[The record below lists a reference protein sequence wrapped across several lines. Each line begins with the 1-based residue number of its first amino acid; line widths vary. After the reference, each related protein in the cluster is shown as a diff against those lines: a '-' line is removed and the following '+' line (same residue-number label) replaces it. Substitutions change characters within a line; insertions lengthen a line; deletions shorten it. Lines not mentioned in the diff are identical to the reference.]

1 MGSASVQGE
10 GAVKQ
15 GRVTVYGRSIL
26 KPPLCDSDEAQM
38 IVVRDGSGAP
48 MTLMVRLAGDEW
60 GLTTPDDKDW
70 PALCIRY
77 GLLKPPPADVIING
91 AH

>member
-1 MGSASVQGE
+1 M
-10 GAVKQ
+10 KQ
-15 GRVTVYGRSIL
+15 GRVTVYGRNIL

-38 IVVRDGSGAP
+38 IVTRDASGAP
-48 MTLMVRLAGDEW
+48 MMLLFRLAGDEW

-70 PALCIRY
+70 GALCIRY
-77 GLLKPPPADVIING
+77 GLLKPPSADSILQG